1 MDGRV
6 NTQALTYLRHRLT
19 TSSIQYLEKGKVA
32 PTKCVAKGMKG
43 KVYNYSRKYPVDPS
57 GNLTIAIETDHR
69 NSGFS
74 H

>member
-1 MDGRV
+1 MINQVPYFQINIDKPNNQMDGRV

-43 KVYNYSRKYPVDPS
+43 KVYNYSRKYPLV
-57 GNLTIAIETDHR
+57 I
-69 NSGFS
+69 
-74 H
+74 